1 MKIYEVTK
9 KLTGS
14 SFVLVAKNESK
25 AIEMV
30 ANYLN
35 KSSQFHFYETS
46 DFRVRTIIDA
56 DKFNDEI

>member
-14 SFVLVAKNESK
+14 SFVLVAKNASE
-25 AIEMV
+25 ATEMV
-30 ANYLN
+30 INYLN
-35 KSSQFHFYETS
+35 ELPPFHFYETS
-46 DFRVRTIIDA
+46 DFLVRPIIDA